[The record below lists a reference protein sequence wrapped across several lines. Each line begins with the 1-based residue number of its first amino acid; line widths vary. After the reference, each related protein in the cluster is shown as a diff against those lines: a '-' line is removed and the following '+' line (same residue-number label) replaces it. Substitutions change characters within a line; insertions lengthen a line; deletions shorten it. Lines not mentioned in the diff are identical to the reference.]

1 MFYTRCY
8 LSDPTFETRSA
19 NTGGHTEEA
28 RLPPG
33 FEKEN
38 PLDLS
43 FKPVCPTPNSVVEA
57 EEMFY
62 LEQRKFA
69 GLDGSQGLPPGLHRH
84 ISSIGGSSGTLLDPT
99 LLRLGYRTDAAL
111 GGMLG
116 TNMSSPFCVDRTP
129 VSSSTPAFGA
139 HHLMNSVFHQRERCL
154 DQHGGICG
162 AVRPPTQHLSPFF
175 EPSPLSVPLRPTNS
189 GIPEGNPNL
198 GPRSFYGQNNPNSFG
213 LPSFSLYP
221 ERNEEKG
228 AFVALRPGAE
238 KSVLNG
244 TPLDATSYAEH
255 LQRLGEHHVQQKK
268 CVGAC
273 YSQSF
278 GSLGQPPNSCSCC
291 LSPQTTFCG
300 RGPIGCL
307 GKEHPCEKICN
318 STCGYFNPSLSYL
331 GQHSATSDVH
341 LAMNPYY
348 SNFPEPVRREES
360 FGSVFF
366 SNPNLW
372 GSGLIAA
379 PISKAVVPAASPA
392 LKRKDSASFGQK
404 ESPHVA
410 KDFPGSST
418 PAEHR
423 DVVMKHR
430 PNPTSG
436 LSVETLKK
444 ESDEVIVIE
453 DGPTS
458 KCIKRHSSKPNI
470 QLLEQRTKTK
480 EHFQK
485 DIQKQNDTQDTSSQ
499 SIKGVDPSN
508 IRMKMP
514 RLEAVTRSPNSAD
527 NTQGHEKKFS
537 DPPPLTAAADITA
550 LSQASTTSSVYPSS
564 LWTPHQP
571 ATSSTSFSINTY
583 TSVTASTHHQSLN
596 TSYTKKHKNADVD
609 MCKPQIMFPS
619 NHQFS
624 QNVASSLPHSI
635 RNLTHD
641 IKPAAGLDIEEP
653 GCSRAGKSSRHQ
665 TDLGHCHR
673 VKQVDVDHT
682 KEGSNYPS
690 PPKEYQ
696 RADDIPPKSALPYDP
711 YCFTQDKS
719 EYTFNDSEG
728 VVSPLDVSGLKKGRK
743 KSMLQYLTNPED
755 YVVLKKKKTNYSDS
769 TSNQPKLGKEKKE
782 LQSTSTKCID
792 GTSPSSSQE
801 NFFSKE
807 IISEENDNI
816 IKCLKPELI
825 QSKHRSHS
833 GSKEK
838 SLTKKLKNIEFEEGF
853 RKEAKRVCAKAK
865 KKLRKR
871 LLARLYEDRR
881 ESESEK
887 ETEKLSNKEA
897 EKKIQHSNQAIS
909 QLSLIWRQRRLLNS
923 CQTVKRR
930 RLKSGL
936 DMIAKPN
943 RKKKS
948 KTLTLQKL
956 LEKELLK
963 EQDVSIPLE
972 GAFEVIEGKL
982 PFDFTRGAPP
992 EMKRIMVNKALG
1004 ETILHRAARMGY
1016 KEVVLYCLE
1025 TNYCDVN
1032 SRDNASYTPLHESCS
1047 RGNLEIAS
1055 ALVQYGGDVNA
1066 SAAGGIRP
1074 LHDAVENDHVEIVRL
1089 LLSYGADPTI
1099 ATYSGLTPLKLAKSS
1114 IMAEFLRGFFADT
1127 VGETTMN
1134 VILPWKFPGSACCLD
1149 AEETGYDVWDGLP
1162 LDLEDENEDKDDF
1175 LFEVSDTPH
1184 LPTFRLQLP
1193 GNNSK
1198 AMCNCL
1204 RLIDVL
1210 NNTGLTKE
1218 RFLSMYSYAEI
1229 FPIPK
1234 HEIETSATCSQLLT
1248 GTRLDSLLSDA
1259 TSDGSTTI
1267 DVVRLDDNIRDI
1279 LGIETVTL
1287 R

>member
-8 LSDPTFETRSA
+8 LSDPTFITRSA
-19 NTGGHTEEA
+19 NTRGHTEEA
-28 RLPPG
+28 CLRRV

-43 FKPVCPTPNSVVEA
+43 FRPIPTPNSVVEA

-62 LEQRKFA
+62 LEQRKFS
-69 GLDGSQGLPPGLHRH
+69 GLDGPQGLPPGLHRH
-84 ISSIGGSSGTLLDPT
+84 ISSIGGSSGTLVDPT
-99 LLRLGYRTDAAL
+99 LLRLGYRTDA
-111 GGMLG
+111 MLG
-116 TNMSSPFCVDRTP
+116 TNMSSPFCMDRTP
-129 VSSSTPAFGA
+129 VSSSTPTFGA
-139 HHLMNSVFHQRERCL
+139 HHLMNSVYHQRERCL

-175 EPSPLSVPLRPTNS
+175 EPSPLSVSLRPTNS
-189 GIPEGNPNL
+189 SISEGNPNL
-198 GPRSFYGQNNPNSFG
+198 GPRSFYGHNNPSSFG

-244 TPLDATSYAEH
+244 TPLDATSYSEH

-273 YSQSF
+273 YTPSF
-278 GSLGQPPNSCSCC
+278 GSFGQPPSSCSCC

-307 GKEHPCEKICN
+307 GKEHPCEKMCN
-318 STCGYFNPSLSYL
+318 NTCEYFNPSLSYF
-331 GQHSATSDVH
+331 GQHPATSDVH

-348 SNFPEPVRREES
+348 PNFAEPVRREES
-360 FGSVFF
+360 FGSMFL
-366 SNPNLW
+366 SNANLW
-372 GSGLIAA
+372 GPGLIAA

-392 LKRKDSASFGQK
+392 LKRKDSSSYGLK

-423 DVVMKHR
+423 DVVIKHR
-430 PNPTSG
+430 PHPTSG
-436 LSVETLKK
+436 PSVETLKK

-458 KCIKRHSSKPNI
+458 KYVKRHSSKPNL

-480 EHFQK
+480 
-485 DIQKQNDTQDTSSQ
+485 DAQKQTGTQDISSQ
-499 SIKGVDPSN
+499 SIKGVDPSD
-508 IRMKMP
+508 IKFKMP
-514 RLEAVTRSPNSAD
+514 QLEAVTRPANSAD
-527 NTQGHEKKFS
+527 NTQGHEKKYS
-537 DPPPLTAAADITA
+537 DPPPLTVATNVTA
-550 LSQASTTSSVYPSS
+550 LSQASTTYSVCPSS

-571 ATSSTSFSINTY
+571 ATNLTSFSINTY
-583 TSVTASTHHQSLN
+583 TSVTAPAYHQSLN
-596 TSYTKKHKNADVD
+596 TSCTKKPKNVDVD
-609 MCKPQIMFPS
+609 ICKPQTTFPNS
-619 NHQFS
+619 HQLN

-641 IKPAAGLDIEEP
+641 IKPAVLDMEEP
-653 GCSRAGKSSRHQ
+653 GCSRAEKYRHP

-673 VKQVDVDHT
+673 VKQVDINHT

-690 PPKEYQ
+690 SQKEYQ
-696 RADDIPPKSALPYDP
+696 KADEISPKSAPPYDP

-728 VVSPLDVSGLKKGRK
+728 VVSPLDVSGLKKSRK
-743 KSMLQYLTNPED
+743 TSVLHYVTNSED
-755 YVVLKKKKTNYSDS
+755 CVALKKKKISYTDS
-769 TSNQPKLGKEKKE
+769 TSNQPKLGNKKTE
-782 LQSTSTKCID
+782 VQSTSTKSVD
-792 GTSPSSSQE
+792 GISPSSSQE
-801 NFFSKE
+801 KIVSKE
-807 IISEENDNI
+807 ILSEENDDV
-816 IKCLKPELI
+816 IKCLKPELVR
-825 QSKHRSHS
+825 SKHRSIS

-838 SLTKKLKNIEFEEGF
+838 SFRKKLKNIEFEEGF

-871 LLARLYEDRR
+871 LLARLCEDRR
-881 ESESEK
+881 EPEPER
-887 ETEKLSNKEA
+887 ETGKLLNKKT

-948 KTLTLQKL
+948 KTLTLRKL
-956 LEKELLK
+956 FEKELLK

-982 PFDFTRGAPP
+982 SFDFTQGAPP

-1074 LHDAVENDHVEIVRL
+1074 LHDAVENDHVQIVRL

-1127 VGETTMN
+1127 VGDINMN
-1134 VILPWKFPGSACCLD
+1134 VVLPWKFLGSASCLD

-1162 LDLEDENEDKDDF
+1162 LDLENEDEDKDDF

-1184 LPTFRLQLP
+1184 LSTFRLQLP

-1204 RLIDVL
+1204 RLVDVL

-1218 RFLSMYSYAEI
+1218 QFLSMYSYPEI

-1248 GTRLDSLLSDA
+1248 GTRLDSLLADA
-1259 TSDGSTTI
+1259 TNDGSTTI
-1267 DVVRLDDNIRDI
+1267 DVVRLDNNIRDI